1 MQVEN
6 GQLCELSSWRKLK
19 RLYSASVGKQKQ
31 KLSSIS
37 LYGKP
42 YAVTFLLDEHLT
54 SGH

>member
-6 GQLCELSSWRKLK
+6 GQLCKLSSWRKLK
-19 RLYSASVGKQKQ
+19 RLYSASVGKQK
-31 KLSSIS
+31 LAFIS